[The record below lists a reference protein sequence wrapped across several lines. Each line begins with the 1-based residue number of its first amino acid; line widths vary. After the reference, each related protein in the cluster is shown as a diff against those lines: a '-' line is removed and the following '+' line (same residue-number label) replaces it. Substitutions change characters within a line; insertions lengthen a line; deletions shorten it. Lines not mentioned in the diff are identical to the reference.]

1 MKRQLGLFVGILLLI
16 AGCSLSADN
25 NPQAAEATTEVI
37 ATLGSVSSTSSAMT
51 TYVDKQSGIA
61 FDYPTGW
68 AMIEPPP
75 TDAVIYS
82 YTISSFAPSANGGSE
97 SVLSAGQTK
106 MDVTFF
112 GKGETLDSAQRS
124 LQADVDSGFAVIA
137 KQETRTAADGSPV
150 YYYAI
155 QGRLGGAAQVI
166 YTSVKGR
173 VVSVTAYGDGAHF
186 EDVVKSLRGS

>member
-1 MKRQLGLFVGILLLI
+1 MKRQLGLLMVMLLLT

-37 ATLGSVSSTSSAMT
+37 ATLGSASSMSSAMT
-51 TYVDKQSGIA
+51 TYVDKQSSIA

-75 TDAVIYS
+75 NDAVIYS
-82 YTISSFAPSANGGSE
+82 YTISSFAPNSGTGSE
-97 SVLSAGQTK
+97 SILPAGQTK

-112 GKGETLDSAQRS
+112 GKDETLDSAQQS
-124 LQADVDSGFAVIA
+124 LQADVDSGFAVIG

-155 QGRLGGAAQVI
+155 QGRLGGAAQVV

-173 VVSVTAYGDGAHF
+173 VVTVTAYGDGAHF
-186 EDVVKSLRGS
+186 EDVVKSLRGA

>member
-1 MKRQLGLFVGILLLI
+1 MSLLAVIVLLG
-16 AGCSLSADN
+16 AGCSLSVDST
-25 NPQAAEATTEVI
+25 PQTAEATTEVI
-37 ATLGSVSSTSSAMT
+37 ATLGSVSGTSSGMI
-51 TYVDKQSGIA
+51 TYVDKQSRIA

-82 YTISSFAPSANGGSE
+82 YTISSFSPNSGTGSE
-97 SVLSAGQTK
+97 SNLPAGQTK

-112 GKGETLDSAQRS
+112 GKDETLDSAQQS
-124 LQADVDSGFAVIA
+124 LRADVDSGFAVIA

-155 QGRLGGAAQVI
+155 QGRLGGAAQVV

-186 EDVVKSLRGS
+186 EDVVKSLHSA